1 MVEAAPAPARAY
13 LVPRPVSLTVPLA
26 ADPASAT
33 AVALVGPAPPASG
46 GAGRAPRR
54 AGTTGGWRLARA
66 LGVAALAVVA
76 LLLALTQLPADP
88 PSNGETI
95 FGADTTAVDAVFISG
110 VVVLA
115 LVAASLAWPAP
126 MALALAAV
134 FALAQFGLDDHSSAW
149 WTADELGYYHY
160 KIHNYLGSVVP
171 VWHLPALVIL
181 AVAYLVGLLAL
192 TPRAPRADPRAERVA
207 RRVAR
212 YSGLL
217 TASALAATAFFGMLA
232 PGGQAPRRSR

>member
-1 MVEAAPAPARAY
+1 M
-13 LVPRPVSLTVPLA
+13 SLTVPLA

-126 MALALAAV
+126 AGARRAGAALAAAPMALALAAV

-181 AVAYLVGLLAL
+181 AVAYFVGLLAL
-192 TPRAPRADPRAERVA
+192 TPQAPRAERVA